1 MSLIHDPL
9 IMSSLRRLAGII
21 RALLPNGKR
30 PTAILFFFFCTNT
43 GFSFRTKHIEEYKIL
58 SQMTQFIANIAL
70 DIIQTFVRY
79 SLDRTFNKL

>member
-1 MSLIHDPL
+1 
-9 IMSSLRRLAGII
+9 MSSLRRLAGII

-30 PTAILFFFFCTNT
+30 PTAILFFFCTNT

-70 DIIQTFVRY
+70 DIIQIFVRY
-79 SLDRTFNKL
+79 S